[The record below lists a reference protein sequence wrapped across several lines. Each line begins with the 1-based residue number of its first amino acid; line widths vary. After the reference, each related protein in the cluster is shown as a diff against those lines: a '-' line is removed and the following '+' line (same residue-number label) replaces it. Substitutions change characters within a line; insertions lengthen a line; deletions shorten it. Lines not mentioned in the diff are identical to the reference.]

1 MLYFG
6 NLKKRQ
12 KRENVNKVVSSSMM
26 GLNVTIKNS
35 GNIPFEDIDTRLH
48 ILITIFKVSY
58 PTNEKSTWHDAGCF
72 FLLFQLHFSFFSYT
86 PAMKGIEASASNL
99 PFRKRK
105 QTRRD
110 KHEKEDCLNTGL

>member
-48 ILITIFKVSY
+48 ILITIF
-58 PTNEKSTWHDAGCF
+58 
-72 FLLFQLHFSFFSYT
+72 
-86 PAMKGIEASASNL
+86 
-99 PFRKRK
+99 
-105 QTRRD
+105 
-110 KHEKEDCLNTGL
+110 